1 MDAPE
6 PSAAIAPPAAR
17 PGPIRTFA
25 ELAKVRLN
33 ALVLLTTAVGFALGD
48 PFGLDLARLGW
59 TLLGTGLAAA
69 SASML
74 NQLAERRRDAR
85 MARTA
90 GRPLPT
96 ARVNAATVFALGVV
110 FGYLGPAVLAFEVNV
125 LAAGLALANILIY
138 VLVYTPLKPVTT
150 LNTAVGAVTGAI
162 PPMIGW
168 AAASGK
174 LETGAWILG
183 GILFLWQ
190 IPHFFALAWMYRDDY
205 ARGGHMMLPVRDPR
219 GEITARAM
227 VLCSLLL
234 APVSLAATLFGVAGF
249 ASAAVGAIAAVGL
262 ALASFRFFAARTDA
276 AAKAAFLASLAY
288 LPITLGVMVADRGP
302 LTGEAWVRGG
312 REPLGVVLP
321 MPEATESAPPA
332 ATP

>member
-1 MDAPE
+1 VDSPE
-6 PSAAIAPPAAR
+6 TSAAIAPPAAR
-17 PGPIRTFA
+17 PGTLRTFA
-25 ELAKVRLN
+25 ELAKLRLN

-74 NQLAERRRDAR
+74 NQLAERRRDAQ
-85 MARTA
+85 MTRTA
-90 GRPLPT
+90 RRPLPT
-96 ARVNAATVFALGVV
+96 ARVKAATVFALGVV
-110 FGYLGPAVLAFEVNV
+110 LGYAGPAVLAFEVNV
-125 LAAGLALANILIY
+125 LAGALALANILIY
-138 VLVYTPLKPVTT
+138 VLIYTPLKPVTT

-168 AAASGK
+168 AAATGG
-174 LETGAWILG
+174 LETGAWLLG

-190 IPHFFALAWMYRDDY
+190 IPHFFALAWMYREDY
-205 ARGGHMMLPVRDPR
+205 ARGGHAMLPSRDPR
-219 GEITARAM
+219 GEVTARSM

-234 APVSLAATLFGVAGF
+234 APVSLASTLFGVAGF
-249 ASAAVGAIAAVGL
+249 VSAAVGALAAIGL
-262 ALASFRFFAARTDA
+262 ALMSFRFFASRTDA

-312 REPLGVVLP
+312 REPLGIALP
-321 MPEATESAPPA
+321 MPPEPE
-332 ATP
+332 TP

>member
-1 MDAPE
+1 MTSNDP
-6 PSAAIAPPAAR
+6 AIATDPPAPKA
-17 PGPIRTFA
+17 GPMRTFA
-25 ELAKVRLN
+25 ELAKLRLN

-48 PFGLDLARLGW
+48 PFGLELPRLGW

-90 GRPLPT
+90 RRPLPT
-96 ARVNAATVFALGVV
+96 ARVGAATVFVAGVIL
-110 FGYLGPAVLAFEVNV
+110 GYLGPAVLAFEVNV
-125 LAAGLALANILIY
+125 LAGGLALANILIY

-168 AAASGK
+168 AAATGR

-183 GILFLWQ
+183 GVLFLWQ
-190 IPHFFALAWMYRDDY
+190 IPHFFALAWMYREDY
-205 ARGGHMMLPVRDPR
+205 ARGGHAMLPSRDPR
-219 GEITARAM
+219 GEITARSM

-234 APVSLAATLFGVAGF
+234 VPVTLAATLFGVAGF
-249 ASAAVGAIAAVGL
+249 VSAAVGTAAALGL
-262 ALASFRFFAARTDA
+262 ALMSFRFFANRTDS

-288 LPITLGVMVADRGP
+288 LPVTLGAMVVDRGP

-321 MPEATESAPPA
+321 MPEGEPAAGA